1 LLFISAFLTYA
12 MFSNAN
18 PGANTKSRLALV
30 LSIVEHGQLRIDGF
44 AGTTIDKAQ
53 VGGHYYSDKTPGMS
67 LMAVPVAKLFTTLAA
82 AGGHEPVWL
91 DGAGRPSAA
100 YKILLY
106 VVGIFTS
113 ALPTALAVAVLYRVA
128 LRVGD
133 DAAAALFAALAFG
146 FATPAWG
153 WATTFLGHAASGSIQ
168 FLALAAL
175 LAAADKDGQRRA
187 FPLDLLA
194 GALLGWSIVV
204 EITAGPSAVM
214 IALFRLVTAQRSAV
228 RAGAAL
234 ALGGL
239 AAITPLLIY
248 NGVAFGSPFKL
259 GYGAVVGFE
268 GMQQGFF
275 GVRLPSLQVIW
286 EILFGWR
293 RGLLW
298 VAPIL
303 LLTPAALWHLMAQSR
318 WRPLAILIIAIA
330 AYYVLLNS
338 SYFYWDGGDST
349 GPRHLTPTLP
359 FLCLPLCL
367 LWRRVDRRVL
377 AGLLALSVAATLVC
391 AAVTMTVDASIPRPL
406 LDHLL
411 PAFAAGDL
419 AGMVLH
425 RFGVLP
431 GHAALV
437 PLALL
442 WAALGAVGWQM
453 RGRGRGVPPAT
464 GQALPQV

>member
-1 LLFISAFLTYA
+1 

-30 LSIVEHGQLRIDGF
+30 LSIVEHGQLRIDEF

-67 LMAVPVAKLFTTLAA
+67 LMAVPVAKLFTMLAA
-82 AGGHEPVWL
+82 ASGHEPVWL

-128 LRVGD
+128 LRVCD
-133 DAAAALFAALAFG
+133 DADAALFAALAFG

-175 LAAADKDGQRRA
+175 LAAADKDGERRA
-187 FPLDLLA
+187 FTLDLLA

-214 IALFRLVTAQRSAV
+214 IALFRLVTARRLAV
-228 RAGAAL
+228 RAGLAL

-239 AAITPLLIY
+239 AAVTPLLIY

-286 EILFGWR
+286 EILFGWH

-303 LLTPAALWHLMAQSR
+303 VLTPLALGQVMAQSR
-318 WRPLAILIIAIA
+318 WRPLAILIIAIG

-359 FLCLPLCL
+359 FLCLSLCL
-367 LWRRVDRRVL
+367 LWRRMDRRVL
-377 AGLLALSVAATLVC
+377 VGLLALSVSTTLVC
-391 AAVTMTVDASIPRPL
+391 AAATMTVDASIPRPL
-406 LDHLL
+406 PDHLL

-437 PLALL
+437 PLVLL
-442 WAALGAVGWQM
+442 WAALGSVGWWI
-453 RGRGRGVPPAT
+453 RFRGRGVPPAA